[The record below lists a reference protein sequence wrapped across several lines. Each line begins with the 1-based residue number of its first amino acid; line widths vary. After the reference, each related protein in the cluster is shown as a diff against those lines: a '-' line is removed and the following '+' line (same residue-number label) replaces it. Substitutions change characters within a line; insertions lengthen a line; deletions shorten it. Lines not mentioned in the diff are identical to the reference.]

1 MFDINLYHFYTINCK
16 EFFIISCKGGT
27 ILNQKKFI
35 FLISL
40 LSLLGVFIHGTYK
53 YVTGGAILGGTI
65 FGGSLI
71 ISYLINHITWGDPN
85 GVSEESQDEMGQHI
99 TYKSFKIGY
108 FVLVVIMFTLLMWS
122 EGFSALYS
130 LDNVQNLPLFIALCS
145 SFIVIPLVE
154 FIVSKRYV

>member
-1 MFDINLYHFYTINCK
+1 M
-16 EFFIISCKGGT
+16 
-27 ILNQKKFI
+27 NQKKFI

-40 LSLLGVFIHGTYK
+40 LSLLAVLIYETYK
-53 YVTGGAILGGTI
+53 YVTDGTMLGSTI
-65 FGGSLI
+65 FFGSLAF
-71 ISYLINHITWGDPN
+71 SYLLNHITWGDPN

-108 FVLVVIMFTLLMWS
+108 FVLVVIMFILLIWS

-145 SFIVIPLVE
+145 SFIVIPLLE
-154 FIVSKRYV
+154 FIVSKRYVSRNIS